1 MANRHLGVA
10 VPLAVALVLA
20 SGCGER
26 AELSTTT
33 AAQPTQVEDMPPLP
47 EWAPENPSP
56 EFLRAARVLKP
67 IPREILV
74 NYAEGDKAKEAEIQR
89 CLGTWP
95 AHYEFFGTLTDK
107 QIQQFLSKKQI
118 RIPIRSLTPKQRAA
132 MESFFS
138 EWRLAMKGT
147 EQPDFLVF
155 LYKRGAKEDFSNVEA
170 GFDAHGG
177 VIVHIKFWISLS
189 GGEVNEPCNA
199 FACM

>member
-1 MANRHLGVA
+1 MRNVIL
-10 VPLAVALVLA
+10 PLLIPVVLMLLVA
-20 SGCGER
+20 SGCGQRTVQEKP
-26 AELSTTT
+26 ADKPPQT
-33 AAQPTQVEDMPPLP
+33 AAVPLP
-47 EWAPENPSP
+47 EWAPANPSP